1 MTDTK
6 SGEVVSALVTAAV
19 SGSILAHGQ
28 ADAGLLSVSI
38 MREWCVLAAVTS
50 IAYLLAILLRH
61 NALRSVAR
69 FWSGCAWG
77 AIVLVCLWQAELR
90 PLLLCAIALFGF
102 DFYAVFKG
110 EKWQKSNCSAS
121 ANG

>member
-19 SGSILAHGQ
+19 SGSVLVHGQ
-28 ADAGLLSVSI
+28 ADSGLLSVSI
-38 MREWCVLAAVTS
+38 MHEWCWLAAVTS
-50 IAYLLAILLRH
+50 IAYLMAIMFKQDV
-61 NALRSVAR
+61 LRSVAR

-77 AIVLVCLWQAELR
+77 AIVLVGLWQTELR
-90 PLLLCAIALFGF
+90 PLFWCAVALFSF

-110 EKWQKSNCSAS
+110 EKWQKSNCSVS
-121 ANG
+121 ATG

>member
-1 MTDTK
+1 MSTDTK

-19 SGSILAHGQ
+19 SGSVLVHGQ
-28 ADAGLLSVSI
+28 GNLLSVDI
-38 MREWCVLAAVTS
+38 MQGWCVLASVTS
-50 IAYLLAILLRH
+50 IAYLLAITFRH
-61 NALRSVAR
+61 DALRSIAR

-77 AIVLVCLWQAELR
+77 SIVLICLWQAELR
-90 PLLLCAIALFGF
+90 PLLLCALALFGF

-121 ANG
+121 AIG

>member
-6 SGEVVSALVTAAV
+6 SGEIVSALVTAAV
-19 SGSILAHGQ
+19 SGSVLVHGQ
-28 ADAGLLSVSI
+28 GDNGLLSVNI
-38 MREWCVLAAVTS
+38 MQEWCVLAAATS
-50 IAYLLAILLRH
+50 IAYLMAILFH
-61 NALRSVAR
+61 HDALRSIAR

-77 AIVLVCLWQAELR
+77 AIVLICLWQAELR
-90 PLLLCAIALFGF
+90 PLLLCALALFGF

-121 ANG
+121 VSG